1 MGFSTI
7 VCSYI
12 YGTFEVLVGALEG
25 FINAAK
31 GTITRLESIAQA
43 GWTLWKYT
51 IEKFVQTTIN
61 LIQVYEKKIVDMIYD
76 PSNEDAL
83 GHGIWC
89 SRLWDCLTFVNE
101 LLDPN
106 SLLFKQLNA
115 WFSKQC
121 TGNFVNDDLLNNI
134 RSLLTDFQ
142 TFQQTVCAYGFTF
155 EFGISMIK
163 QILNEYKKKLIGY
176 GAQLT
181 KRIGQLKRS
190 AMIYLDWT
198 IDTGIIDYLT
208 KIEGLFNCVID
219 SNETCASIATASN
232 YFANACAKL
241 HIQKNGDSWCVDPL
255 FLNEL
260 YGGLEGANVLI
271 DNAKLE
277 IDEICNVLVNPKE
290 VKRANKAYNLS
301 KSIFP
306 GGLSWSDIT
315 NENGSLSITKL
326 TSGKTWAK
334 HHLVTKYNQ
343 TKDSLIAAWN
353 RETDHKPITVEKL
366 IDGTSIDENGNIYIN
381 DGCKLIQIYP
391 EELNPP
397 IEEDYFSC
405 EPGSNEILI
414 DSDKVISITQA
425 AINISKNPDSELAI
439 RCELIWRKLNDWS
452 KNNDI
457 AKKYNI
463 VKI

>member
-25 FINAAK
+25 FINVAK

-51 IEKFVQTTIN
+51 VEKFVETTIN
-61 LIQVYEKKIVDMIYD
+61 LIKVYEKKLVDMIYD

-121 TGNFVNDDLLNNI
+121 QGSFVNADLLNNI

-155 EFGISMIK
+155 EFGISMVK
-163 QILNEYKKKLIGY
+163 QILNNYKKKLIGY
-176 GAQLT
+176 SNQIMSKVGKIKQT
-181 KRIGQLKRS
+181 
-190 AMIYLDWT
+190 AMQYLDWT

-219 SNETCASIATASN
+219 SNETCSSIATASN
-232 YFANACAKL
+232 YYANACAKL
-241 HIQKNGDSWCVDPL
+241 HIQKSGDTWCVDSA

-277 IDEICNVLVNPKE
+277 IDGICDALVNPKE

-301 KSIFP
+301 KNIFP
-306 GGLSWSDIT
+306 GGLKWSEVT
-315 NENGSLSITKL
+315 NDNGNLSLTKL
-326 TSGKTWAK
+326 TSTDTWKKTRIY
-334 HHLVTKYNQ
+334 KYWDQ
-343 TKDSLIAAWN
+343 SITAIKDAYKKNTGTVLT
-353 RETDHKPITVEKL
+353 TDEL
-366 IDGTSIDENGNIYIN
+366 ADGLEIDENGTIFIRK
-381 DGCKLIQIYP
+381 GCNLSQITTTAI
-391 EELNPP
+391 PP
-397 IEEDYFSC
+397 IEEEFYSNGT
-405 EPGSNEILI
+405 GSNEILI
-414 DSDKVISITQA
+414 DGNNVISVTQA
-425 AINISKNPDSELAI
+425 AISIAKDPTSDLAK
-439 RCELIWRKLNDWS
+439 RCESIWRKLNSWAQ
-452 KNNDI
+452 NDDV
-457 AKKYNI
+457 AKKYNAI
-463 VKI
+463 KI